1 MNPKD
6 LVTLSPSPST
16 STESSQ
22 ERKVIK
28 LTKRMNIYV
37 FTENDSNLLIKGSI
51 SSLTING
58 HNNKIVIRSSVP
70 TLIINGHGNLI
81 KSTYYKNSLCD
92 IIFNNNN
99 NKIKIAKGSSFINK
113 IDNGKN
119 NKIYSA
125 IKEKNK
131 IASQTNNNETE
142 NDKNE
147 TDNDMNINNSNFNI
161 NISFSININEIV
173 SLFSN
178 QKRKREEEYY

>member
-6 LVTLSPSPST
+6 LVTLSPTPST
-16 STESSQ
+16 STESSL

-28 LTKRMNIYV
+28 ITKRMNIYV
-37 FTENDSNLLIKGSI
+37 FSENDSNLLIKGSI
-51 SSLTING
+51 SSLSING
-58 HNNKIVIRSSVP
+58 NNNKIVIRSSVP
-70 TLIINGHGNLI
+70 TLIINGHGNII

-92 IIFNNNN
+92 IIFNNDN

-131 IASQTNNNETE
+131 TVNQTNNNETE
-142 NDKNE
+142 NDKSENE
-147 TDNDMNINNSNFNI
+147 NDMNIINSNFNI